1 MKKLKIILIILI
13 LLNLKA
19 TSQTAYDS
27 ITCLPNSSLKTAINR
42 IEEGKVAKKELDL
55 SKDKIQVLTD
65 LVAKSDSTI
74 SYLQKKDTINQKII
88 GGYKEA
94 IKNLNVSISNSELM
108 YHTQTLR
115 LAKEK
120 VKKWTFLGLGLSGI
134 ITLLIIK

>member
-1 MKKLKIILIILI
+1 
-13 LLNLKA
+13 
-19 TSQTAYDS
+19 
-27 ITCLPNSSLKTAINR
+27 
-42 IEEGKVAKKELDL
+42 L

-65 LVAKSDSTI
+65 LVSKSDSTI

-94 IKNLNVSISNSELM
+94 IKNLNVSIINSELM

>member
-1 MKKLKIILIILI
+1 MWTLI
-13 LLNLKA
+13 
-19 TSQTAYDS
+19 
-27 ITCLPNSSLKTAINR
+27 
-42 IEEGKVAKKELDL
+42 G
-55 SKDKIQVLTD
+55 
-65 LVAKSDSTI
+65 
-74 SYLQKKDTINQKII
+74 KKDSRKIYKVDWRESEYIERQNRFHKKFLYYQKII